1 VSRNMMDTL
10 TIRIADWDTTL
21 HLSECDDATR
31 TRLADHY
38 AAFIVPLSSNTLAIR
53 VRVEPGP
60 AYIQHG
66 VSRAWQVRSA
76 MREGHLEFLSHFE
89 SGEVDWAARQGIL
102 VMRSEGDPE
111 NFLRV
116 LYAWRCFEAGA
127 LLLHASGVIRHGRGY
142 VFFGPSGSGKTTVTR
157 LSQDHTILSDDLV
170 IIKKQGE
177 RFRVYGVPF
186 RGTLPESPRTNAA
199 ADLQG
204 LFALVKHSEHRVS
217 PMPTP
222 EAIARLSS
230 CVPFVLTHSA
240 NARRVTEIC
249 AGLSAAVPVRKLYF
263 RRDHKFWEVIDGLE

>member
-1 VSRNMMDTL
+1 MDTF

-21 HLSECDDATR
+21 QLAECGDATR
-31 TRLADHY
+31 ARLADHY
-38 AAFIVPLSSNTLAIR
+38 AAFIVPTQPNALAIR

-60 AYIQHG
+60 AYILPE
-66 VSRAWQVRSA
+66 VSGAWQVRSA
-76 MREGHLEFLSHFE
+76 MREGHLEFLSHYE
-89 SGEVDWAARQGIL
+89 SGEVDWTARQGVL
-102 VMRSEGDPE
+102 EMRPEGDPE

-116 LYAWRCFEAGA
+116 VYAWRCLEAGA

-186 RGTLPESPRTNAA
+186 RGTLPESPRTNAV

-204 LFALVKHSEHRVS
+204 LFALMKHSEHRVS
-217 PMPTP
+217 PMPAP
-222 EAIARLSS
+222 EAVARLSA

-240 NARRVTEIC
+240 NARRITEIC
-249 AGLSAAVPVRKLYF
+249 AGLNAAVPARKLYF
-263 RRDHKFWEVIDGLE
+263 RRDEKFWEVIDGLE

>member
-1 VSRNMMDTL
+1 MDTL

-21 HLSECDDATR
+21 QLAECDDTTR
-31 TRLADHY
+31 ARLTDHY
-38 AAFIVPLSSNTLAIR
+38 AAFIVPPSSDTLAIR

-66 VSRAWQVRSA
+66 VSPAWQVRSA
-76 MREGHLEFLSHFE
+76 MREGRLEFLSHFE
-89 SGEVDWAARQGIL
+89 SGAVDWAARQGIL

-116 LYAWRCFEAGA
+116 LYAWRCLQAGA

-142 VFFGPSGSGKTTVTR
+142 VFFGPSGSGKTTITR
-157 LSQDHTILSDDLV
+157 LSQNDTVLSDDLV
-170 IIKKQGE
+170 IIKQQAA
-177 RFRVYGVPF
+177 RFCVFGVPF
-186 RGTLPESPRTNAA
+186 RGDLPEAPRTNAV

-217 PMPTP
+217 PMPAP
-222 EAIARLSS
+222 EAVARLSA

-240 NARRVTEIC
+240 NARWVTEIC
-249 AGLSAAVPVRKLYF
+249 ASLNAAVPVRKLCF
-263 RRDHKFWEVIDGLE
+263 RRDDEFWEIIDGLE